1 MIWDVEY
8 TNEFGDWWAGL
19 AEGEQDDVAVVVEL
33 LVEFGP
39 RLPFPY
45 SSGVSGSRHG
55 HIRELRVQSSGRPD
69 PYACSTPSTR
79 DGRRFC

>member
-1 MIWDVEY
+1 MAWDIEY

-19 AEGEQDDVAVVVEL
+19 AEGEQDDVTVVVEL
-33 LVEFGP
+33 LADYDLGFG
-39 RLPFPY
+39 FPTLR
-45 SSGVSGSRHG
+45 VWRAPATATSGSFASRAAAG
-55 HIRELRVQSSGRPD
+55 